1 MPKVTIGIFI
11 IKPTPFLEEFFD
23 SILALEYPREKLG
36 IFIYNAVSEEYYF
49 FRKYQNNHASITIL
63 PQFEQFQVQHHS
75 EVVDVFVDTYGSTYT
90 NIKLIKHTESYSES
104 IARNL
109 AV

>member
-23 SILALEYPREKLG
+23 SILALEYPREKLS

-49 FRKYQNNHASITIL
+49 FRK
-63 PQFEQFQVQHHS
+63 
-75 EVVDVFVDTYGSTYT
+75 
-90 NIKLIKHTESYSES
+90 
-104 IARNL
+104 
-109 AV
+109 